1 MPQLSIIIPLF
12 NSCDFILRALQSC
25 INQTL
30 KDIEILIIDD
40 KGKDNSLNIV
50 LEFAKK
56 DPRIKIFQN
65 EENLGTFAS
74 RNIGVLHSSSDFI
87 MFLDSDDFLTLD
99 ACEIAF
105 KEMKKGFDLLCFD
118 AFVHRVKTK
127 QFYRFK
133 QDEVFNQKEFLE
145 FLSKQRHFCWSV
157 WAKCFRRDIILKSFE
172 KVKIDECLSYG
183 EDVLFCYVYFM
194 FCEKIA
200 VFKTCIYHYEF
211 NPNGRYEN
219 KNKEIL
225 NQNYQDKK
233 KSNEII
239 RNLSNDFKYEEF
251 NKKILENLEKDI
263 DALKSRINFYPSS
276 LQSFINF

>member
-12 NSCDFILRALQSC
+12 NSCDFISRVLQSC

-40 KGKDNSLNIV
+40 KSKDNSLNMV

-74 RNIGVLHSSSDFI
+74 RNLGVLHSSSDFI
-87 MFLDSDDFLTLD
+87 MFLDSDDFLTPD

-133 QDEVFNQKEFLE
+133 QDEVFNQKEFLD

-157 WAKCFRRDIILKSFE
+157 WAKCFRKDMILKIFE
-172 KVKIDECLSYG
+172 KVKIDERLSYG
-183 EDVLFCYVYFM
+183 EDVLFCYIYFM

-219 KNKEIL
+219 KNQEIL

-233 KSNEII
+233 KS
-239 RNLSNDFKYEEF
+239 
-251 NKKILENLEKDI
+251 
-263 DALKSRINFYPSS
+263 
-276 LQSFINF
+276 

>member
-12 NSCDFILRALQSC
+12 NSCDFISRALQSC

-40 KGKDNSLNIV
+40 KSKDNSLNMV

-74 RNIGVLHSSSDFI
+74 RNLGVLHSNSNFI

-99 ACEIAF
+99 ACETAF

-157 WAKCFRRDIILKSFE
+157 WAKCFRKDMILKIFE
-172 KVKIDECLSYG
+172 KIKIDERLSYG

-225 NQNYQDKK
+225 NQNYKDKK

>member
-87 MFLDSDDFLTLD
+87 MFLDSDDFLTPG

-133 QDEVFNQKEFLE
+133 QDGVFNQKEFLE

-157 WAKCFRRDIILKSFE
+157 WAKCFKKDIILKSFE
-172 KVKIDECLSYG
+172 KIKIDERLSYG
-183 EDVLFCYVYFM
+183 EDVLFCYIYFM

-233 KSNEII
+233 KSNELIKRLSKEFIHDEFHQKLFEVLKREKEGII
-239 RNLSNDFKYEEF
+239 KRLT
-251 NKKILENLEKDI
+251 I
-263 DALKSRINFYPSS
+263 
-276 LQSFINF
+276 

>member
-40 KGKDNSLNIV
+40 KSKDNSLNIV

-74 RNIGVLHSSSDFI
+74 RNLGVLHSSSDFI

-157 WAKCFRRDIILKSFE
+157 WAKCFKKDIILKSFE
-172 KVKIDECLSYG
+172 KIKIDERLGYG

-211 NPNGRYEN
+211 NLNGRYEN

-225 NQNYQDKK
+225 WQNYQDKV
-233 KSNEII
+233 KSNELIKKLSLEFENDKFYKQLFDVLNKEELDLKRRI
-239 RNLSNDFKYEEF
+239 DNL
-251 NKKILENLEKDI
+251 
-263 DALKSRINFYPSS
+263 
-276 LQSFINF
+276 

>member
-1 MPQLSIIIPLF
+1 M
-12 NSCDFILRALQSC
+12 
-25 INQTL
+25 
-30 KDIEILIIDD
+30 
-40 KGKDNSLNIV
+40 
-50 LEFAKK
+50 
-56 DPRIKIFQN
+56 
-65 EENLGTFAS
+65 
-74 RNIGVLHSSSDFI
+74 
-87 MFLDSDDFLTLD
+87 
-99 ACEIAF
+99 
-105 KEMKKGFDLLCFD
+105 
-118 AFVHRVKTK
+118 
-127 QFYRFK
+127 
-133 QDEVFNQKEFLE
+133 
-145 FLSKQRHFCWSV
+145 
-157 WAKCFRRDIILKSFE
+157 
-172 KVKIDECLSYG
+172 SYG

-225 NQNYQDKK
+225 NQNYHDKK

>member
-12 NSCDFILRALQSC
+12 NSCNFISRALQSC

-40 KGKDNSLNIV
+40 KSKDNSLNMV

-74 RNIGVLHSSSDFI
+74 RNFGVLHSSSDFI

-225 NQNYQDKK
+225 NQNYHDKK

-276 LQSFINF
+276 LQSFI

>member
-12 NSCDFILRALQSC
+12 NSCNFISRALQSC

-40 KGKDNSLNIV
+40 KSKDNSLNMV

-74 RNIGVLHSSSDFI
+74 RNFGVLHSSSDFI

-105 KEMKKGFDLLCFD
+105 KEMKKGFALLCFD

-225 NQNYQDKK
+225 NQNYHDKK